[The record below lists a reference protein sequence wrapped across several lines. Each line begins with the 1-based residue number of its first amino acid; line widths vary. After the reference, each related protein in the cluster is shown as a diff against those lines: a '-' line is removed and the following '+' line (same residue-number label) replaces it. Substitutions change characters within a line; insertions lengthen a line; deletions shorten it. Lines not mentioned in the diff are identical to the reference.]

1 MTFRLAIP
9 DTETSEFFTFLDLPA
24 VLLLL
29 FVWYLILKEH
39 SKQPL
44 PRKLMAGLIAYTVF
58 AAAMLPLG
66 LLSVAFY
73 FTFHLLVLP
82 LLLNVNTLCAYLQ
95 DQRCSAY
102 TEATITDIR
111 RVRQEGKYGVVTYWN
126 YPTVTF
132 DVNREP
138 YSVELP
144 VPCEPDEIGNTRWI
158 KYNPSDPQDITQE
171 EYEKGL
177 SKLVFGIGVLLL
189 CAALISFIIGIV
201 NIFALL

>member
-9 DTETSEFFTFLDLPA
+9 DTEISEYFTFLDLPA
-24 VLLLL
+24 VLFLL

-58 AAAMLPLG
+58 AVAMLPLG
-66 LLSVAFY
+66 LLSAAFY
-73 FTFHLLVLP
+73 FTFYLLVLS

-102 TEATITDIR
+102 TEGTITDIR
-111 RVRQEGKYGVVTYWN
+111 RVKQKGLYGVVSYWN

-132 DVNREP
+132 DVNGEP

-177 SKLVFGIGVLLL
+177 SKLFFGIGVLLL

>member
-1 MTFRLAIP
+1 MTFHLSIP
-9 DTETSEFFTFLDLPA
+9 DTETSEHFALGVIPV
-24 VLLLL
+24 VLLL
-29 FVWYLILKEH
+29 FAWHLILKEH

-44 PRKLMAGLIAYTVF
+44 PRKLMTALIAYTVF
-58 AAAMLPLG
+58 ATAMLPLG

-73 FTFHLLVLP
+73 FTFDLLVLP

-95 DQRCSAY
+95 GQRCSAY

-111 RVRQEGKYGVVTYWN
+111 RIRQESKYGVVSYWN

-132 DVNREP
+132 DVNGES
-138 YSVELP
+138 YSVELH
-144 VPCEPDEIGNTRWI
+144 VPCEPDEIGNIRWI

-177 SKLVFGIGVLLL
+177 DKLFFGIGVLLL

-201 NIFALL
+201 NIVSLL

>member
-9 DTETSEFFTFLDLPA
+9 DTETSEYFTFLDLPA
-24 VLLLL
+24 VLFLL
-29 FVWYLILKEH
+29 FVWHLILQEH
-39 SKQPL
+39 RKQPL

-58 AAAMLPLG
+58 AVAMLPLG
-66 LLSVAFY
+66 LLSAAFY

-95 DQRCSAY
+95 GQRCSAY
-102 TEATITDIR
+102 TEATVTDIR
-111 RVRQEGKYGVVTYWN
+111 RVKQKGLYGVVTYWN

-132 DVNREP
+132 DVNGEQ
-138 YSVELP
+138 YSVELH

-189 CAALISFIIGIV
+189 CAALISFIVGIV

>member
-9 DTETSEFFTFLDLPA
+9 DTEASEYFAFLVLPA

-29 FVWYLILKEH
+29 IVWHLILKEH

-66 LLSVAFY
+66 LLSAAFY
-73 FTFHLLVLP
+73 FTFYLLVLP
-82 LLLNVNTLCAYLQ
+82 LLLNVSTLCAYLQ
-95 DQRCSAY
+95 GQRCSAY
-102 TEATITDIR
+102 TEATVTDIR
-111 RVRQEGKYGVVTYWN
+111 RVRSERVYSGVIY
-126 YPTVTF
+126 YYSPTVTF
-132 DVNREP
+132 DVNGVQ
-138 YSVELP
+138 YSVELS
-144 VPCEPDEIGNTRWI
+144 VSCEPDALGNTMWI

-177 SKLVFGIGVLLL
+177 SKLFFGIGVLLL

-201 NIFALL
+201 NIVSLL

>member
-9 DTETSEFFTFLDLPA
+9 DTETSEYFPLGVIPV
-24 VLLLL
+24 VLLL
-29 FVWYLILKEH
+29 FAWHLILKEH

-44 PRKLMAGLIAYTVF
+44 PRKLMTALIAYTVF
-58 AAAMLPLG
+58 ATAMLPLG

-73 FTFHLLVLP
+73 FTFDLLVLP

-95 DQRCSAY
+95 GQRCSAY

-111 RVRQEGKYGVVTYWN
+111 RVRQESKYGVVSYWN

-132 DVNREP
+132 DVNGES
-138 YSVELP
+138 YSVELH

-177 SKLVFGIGVLLL
+177 DKLFFGIGVLLL

-201 NIFALL
+201 NIVSLL

>member
-9 DTETSEFFTFLDLPA
+9 DTETSEYFTFLDLPA

-58 AAAMLPLG
+58 AVAMLPLG

-73 FTFHLLVLP
+73 FTCHLLVLS

-111 RVRQEGKYGVVTYWN
+111 RVRQEGKYGIVTYWN

-132 DVNREP
+132 DVNGEP

-177 SKLVFGIGVLLL
+177 SKLFLGIGVLLL
-189 CAALISFIIGIV
+189 CAALISFVIGIV
-201 NIFALL
+201 NIVSML